1 MHILWHM
8 CRSEHSLQG
17 SVLSFYYI
25 SPEDELGSSGLV
37 ADTFPS

>member
-1 MHILWHM
+1 MHILWHV

-17 SVLSFYYI
+17 SILSFYI

-37 ADTFPS
+37 ADTFPC